1 MNEFEIIK
9 DKVTG
14 KKILQTSISG
24 KSLLTIPQLNKGT
37 AFSVEERLAFK
48 LLGKLPPKIETL
60 EEQIA
65 RSYLQFKSFNEP
77 FKKNVFL
84 NGLLNNNQT
93 LFYALLRKYFAEM
106 LPFVYTPVV
115 GSAVIEFSS
124 EYRYPRGLY
133 ITPND
138 IDNIDII
145 IQNRTNTNIKVIVVT
160 DGEGVLGLGDQGVGG
175 SDIPVAKLM
184 LYSVCAGIDP
194 NETLPIFLDVGTN
207 NQKLLDDPLYMGL
220 RHKRI
225 SQDEYD
231 YFIGKFIE
239 SVKKNFPQVLL
250 HWEDFATAKANNNL
264 VKYRDELLSFN
275 DDIQGTGVI
284 ATAATISVARIT
296 KTSLSEQR
304 IIIYGAGAAGTGI
317 ADQIYNALVAG
328 GIDSNQ
334 AKKCFWLIDR
344 NGLITDK
351 SSNVTGM
358 QQKFMRDQN
367 EVDSWQQDEKGQINL
382 SAVIK
387 NIKPTILIGTSGV
400 HGAFTQEIV
409 ESMSCGVSMPAIFP
423 LSNPTYCAEAL
434 PEDLIK
440 WTNGEVLIATGSPFK
455 DVNFNDKLYRI
466 SQCNNALAF
475 PGLGYGAIVAK
486 ATKIT
491 DRMLFAASKAISDY
505 VQDDEDT
512 QLILPQVKDAAKI
525 VQVVAIAVAKC
536 AIKDNVAGAGINCDN
551 IEELLLQSHW
561 DPLYIDYCNRS

>member
-14 KKILQTSISG
+14 EKILQTNISG

-37 AFSVEERLAFK
+37 AFSQKERLAFK

-65 RSYLQFKSFNEP
+65 RSYLQFKSFSDP

-93 LFYALLRKYFAEM
+93 LFYALFREYFAEV

-115 GSAVIEFSS
+115 GAAVIEFSS

-138 IDNIDII
+138 IDNIDMI

-225 SQDEYD
+225 PRDEYD
-231 YFIGKFIE
+231 YFIEKFIE
-239 SVKKNFPQVLL
+239 SVKKHFPTVLL
-250 HWEDFATAKANNNL
+250 HWEDFSTEKANDNL
-264 VKYRDELLSFN
+264 VKYRDVLLSFN
-275 DDIQGTGVI
+275 DDIQGTGIV
-284 ATAATISVARIT
+284 ATAATMSVAKIT
-296 KTSLSEQR
+296 NTSLSEQR

-317 ADQIYNALVAG
+317 AYQIYNALVAA
-328 GIDSNQ
+328 GIEPIQ
-334 AKKCFWLIDR
+334 ARKCFWLIDR

-351 SSNVTGM
+351 TTYVTDM
-358 QQKFMRDQN
+358 QQEFMRNYN
-367 EVDSWQQDEKGQINL
+367 ETATWEQSTKDKIELID
-382 SAVIK
+382 VIR

-400 HGAFTQEIV
+400 HGAFTEEIV
-409 ESMSCGVSMPAIFP
+409 NTMMQGVDLPAIFP

-440 WTNGEVLIATGSPFK
+440 WSSGNVLIATGSPFK
-455 DVNFNDKLYRI
+455 EVRFNNKVYDI

-475 PGLGYGAIVAK
+475 PGLGYGAVVAE

-491 DRMLFAASKAISDY
+491 DKMLFAASKAISDY
-505 VQDDEDT
+505 INNDENS
-512 QLILPQVKDAAKI
+512 QLILPPVKDAAKI
-525 VQVVAIAVAKC
+525 AQVVARAVAKS
-536 AIKDNVAGAGINCDN
+536 AVEENIAGAGANHSN
-551 IEELLLQSHW
+551 IDDLLIKSHW
-561 DPLYIDYCNRS
+561 DPFYIDYHKI

>member
-351 SSNVTGM
+351 STNVTGM

-367 EVDSWQQDEKGQINL
+367 EVASWQQDEKGQINL
-382 SAVIK
+382 PAVIK

-475 PGLGYGAIVAK
+475 PGLGYGSIVAK

-536 AIKDNVAGAGINCDN
+536 AIKDNVAGAGINYDN

-561 DPLYIDYCNRS
+561 DPLYVEYCKI

>member
-351 SSNVTGM
+351 STNVTGM

-367 EVDSWQQDEKGQINL
+367 EVASWQQDEKGQINL
-382 SAVIK
+382 PAVIN

-561 DPLYIDYCNRS
+561 DPLYVGYCKI

>member
-1 MNEFEIIK
+1 
-9 DKVTG
+9 
-14 KKILQTSISG
+14 
-24 KSLLTIPQLNKGT
+24 
-37 AFSVEERLAFK
+37 
-48 LLGKLPPKIETL
+48 
-60 EEQIA
+60 
-65 RSYLQFKSFNEP
+65 
-77 FKKNVFL
+77 
-84 NGLLNNNQT
+84 
-93 LFYALLRKYFAEM
+93 
-106 LPFVYTPVV
+106 
-115 GSAVIEFSS
+115 
-124 EYRYPRGLY
+124 
-133 ITPND
+133 
-138 IDNIDII
+138 
-145 IQNRTNTNIKVIVVT
+145 
-160 DGEGVLGLGDQGVGG
+160 
-175 SDIPVAKLM
+175 
-184 LYSVCAGIDP
+184 
-194 NETLPIFLDVGTN
+194 
-207 NQKLLDDPLYMGL
+207 
-220 RHKRI
+220 
-225 SQDEYD
+225 
-231 YFIGKFIE
+231 
-239 SVKKNFPQVLL
+239 
-250 HWEDFATAKANNNL
+250 
-264 VKYRDELLSFN
+264 
-275 DDIQGTGVI
+275 
-284 ATAATISVARIT
+284 SVARIT

-351 SSNVTGM
+351 STNVTGM

-367 EVDSWQQDEKGQINL
+367 EVASWQQDEKGQINL
-382 SAVIK
+382 PAVIN

-536 AIKDNVAGAGINCDN
+536 AIKDNVAGEGINCDN
-551 IEELLLQSHW
+551 IEELLLQ
-561 DPLYIDYCNRS
+561 

>member
-264 VKYRDELLSFN
+264 VQYRDELLSFN

-351 SSNVTGM
+351 STNVTGM

-382 SAVIK
+382 PAVIN

-561 DPLYIDYCNRS
+561 DPLYVEYCKI

>member
-351 SSNVTGM
+351 STNVTGM
-358 QQKFMRDQN
+358 QQKFMRNQN
-367 EVDSWQQDEKGQINL
+367 EVASWQQDEKGQINL
-382 SAVIK
+382 PAVIK

-561 DPLYIDYCNRS
+561 DPLYVGYCKI